1 MRAGQPPS
9 FVNQKASHLVD
20 HGFVR
25 LTAHQFAPGLH
36 EAQLQHLGLGLD
48 VISLGLTARRLLPL
62 AAQVSKIG
70 DPALVEREPVTLPP
84 SASSLPT

>member
-9 FVNQKASHLVD
+9 FVNHKASHLVD

-36 EAQLQHLGLGLD
+36 EAQLQHLGLDFD
-48 VISLGLTARRLLPL
+48 VISISARAR
-62 AAQVSKIG
+62 
-70 DPALVEREPVTLPP
+70 
-84 SASSLPT
+84 